1 MKRPP
6 KGESSSRRQASPKPT
21 PTYGPAE
28 FQRDT
33 LVSRETLERLTAYA
47 DLLLRWNARINLI
60 GRDSEGDLWRRHIFD
75 SAQLAPLIPAVSR
88 TLADIGAG
96 AGLPGLILSILN
108 IPATIHLIESD
119 QRKAAFMREAV
130 RITQATAIIHEKR
143 VEHVSLPAQDVVVA
157 RACAPLDKLL
167 SMAEKLISI
176 HTLCVFPKGARVEQE
191 LTAARARWNMQAR
204 LVPSRSDPE
213 GRILVLTEVARARA

>member
-1 MKRPP
+1 VNRPH
-6 KGESSSRRQASPKPT
+6 KGEPSPLRRSAPKPT
-21 PTYGPAE
+21 SKYGPAE

-33 LVSRETLERLTAYA
+33 LVSRETLERLTAYV
-47 DLLLRWNARINLI
+47 DILRRWNTRINLI
-60 GRDSEGDLWRRHIFD
+60 GRDTAGDLWRRHILD
-75 SAQLAPLIPAVSR
+75 SAQLAPLIPAAARS
-88 TLADIGAG
+88 LADVGTG

-119 QRKAAFMREAV
+119 RRKAAFMREAA

-143 VEHVSLPAQDVVVA
+143 VEHVSLPVQDVVVA

-167 SMAEKLISI
+167 AMAEKLISI